1 MCKCTSIQVFKYSS
15 IQVSKFKSLQF
26 NKMILPTINNVKA
39 RDPVGSNYYN
49 IFPPQ
54 AGSPHVSQPLFTYD
68 TLRQRDPYT
77 RLDSDASSLGPSLS
91 PSHQVHVPR
100 GHVSTDSQTQ
110 TRSKSVGLLY
120 DAFCKTWYFS
130 RNFGVKT

>member
-1 MCKCTSIQVFKYSS
+1 MKFVAIIISVP
-15 IQVSKFKSLQF
+15 KFKCIEKLLQ
-26 NKMILPTINNVKA
+26 
-39 RDPVGSNYYN
+39 Y
-49 IFPPQ
+49 FPPQ

-100 GHVSTDSQTQ
+100 VYRQSDS
-110 TRSKSVGLLY
+110 
-120 DAFCKTWYFS
+120 
-130 RNFGVKT
+130 N